1 MRSLRNKDMD
11 KNIKLKLKP
20 IGYSWTAILKPA
32 ENMQAVEVSDIH
44 FCTKDKCTCERGV
57 EVK

>member
-1 MRSLRNKDMD
+1 MD

-44 FCTKDKCTCERGV
+44 FCTKDKCTCERGI
-57 EVK
+57 KAN